1 MLTCSLYIVWY
12 RQFEAPRI
20 LNEET
25 SSRFIQVLELVNYYL
40 CSESE
45 EQGMVTDSEEN
56 AILLLDDT
64 LSAEEENA
72 ILLLDDTLSAE
83 ELLSDEEDETQST
96 FEDETL
102 SATELAAAED
112 ETLTAVEDDASN
124 TEE

>member
-1 MLTCSLYIVWY
+1 MPTCSLYIVWY
-12 RQFEAPRI
+12 RQLEAPRI

-64 LSAEEENA
+64 LSAEE
-72 ILLLDDTLSAE
+72 
-83 ELLSDEEDETQST
+83 LLSDEEDETQST
-96 FEDETL
+96 FKDEPL
-102 SATELAAAED
+102 SATELVAAED